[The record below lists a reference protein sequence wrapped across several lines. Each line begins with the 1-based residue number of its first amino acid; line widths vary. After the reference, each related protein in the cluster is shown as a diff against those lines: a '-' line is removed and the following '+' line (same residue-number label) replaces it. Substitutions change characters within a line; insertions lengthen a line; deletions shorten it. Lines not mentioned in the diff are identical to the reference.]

1 MKPIT
6 LKKNNLCLIVA
17 PESGASI
24 ITFAVKKNEQWLTL
38 IPETSFLMIPYS
50 NRIANGE
57 FVFENKKYQLQNAK
71 EHAIHGDVRARL
83 WRIENINEQAISC
96 SFNSKKFSDINW
108 PWPFT
113 AKVEYILQGNQLIS
127 HLSLTNTSDSNM
139 PAGFGWH
146 PYFSRYLTHQDEPVY
161 LQAKV
166 AKAYPDAND
175 NRIPSGPLLAL
186 QEYQDFSSKKLLAKD
201 NFLDTCFYGYDGNG
215 YIAWP
220 DSGIKLIFKAS
231 SNCSHLVI
239 YNPAEDFFA
248 IEPVTNANNGVNLY
262 TQGDKT
268 SGIVSLAPD
277 ETLAASLTFTIE
289 SI

>member
-1 MKPIT
+1 MEKQLRT
-6 LKKNNLCLIVA
+6 ENLKLIVN
-17 PESGASI
+17 PKSGASI
-24 ITFAVKKNEQWLTL
+24 IAFAVKKNGQWLTL

-50 NRIANGE
+50 NRIENGK
-57 FVFENKKYQLQNAK
+57 FVFEGKKHQLQNTK
-71 EHAIHGDVRARL
+71 EHAIHGDVRSRP
-83 WRIENINEQAISC
+83 WHIENINEQAISC
-96 SFNSKKFSDINW
+96 IFDSKEFKDINW
-108 PWPFT
+108 PWSFK
-113 AKVEYILQGNQLIS
+113 ARVEYFLQDHQLIS

-146 PYFSRYLTHQDEPVY
+146 PYFSRYLTQRDEPVY
-161 LQAKV
+161 LQIKV
-166 AKAYPDAND
+166 AKVYPDANG
-175 NRIPSGPLLAL
+175 NRIPSGPADVL
-186 QEYQDFSSKKLLAKD
+186 QENQDFTNEKLLAKN

-220 DSGIKLIFKAS
+220 ESGIKLMFKTS

-268 SGIVSLAPD
+268 SGIVSLAPNK
-277 ETLAASLTFTIE
+277 TLEANLVLTVDST
-289 SI
+289 